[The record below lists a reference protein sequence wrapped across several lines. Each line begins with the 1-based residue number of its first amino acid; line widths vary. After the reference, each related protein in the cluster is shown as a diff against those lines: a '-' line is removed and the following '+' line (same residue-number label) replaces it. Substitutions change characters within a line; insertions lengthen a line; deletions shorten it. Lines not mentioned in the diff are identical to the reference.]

1 MELKLNDELRANS
14 VNEVMKESPNLAK
27 ENPIEFIKR
36 VGKKF
41 IEARLDS
48 FPQLCEITRWQNKLK
63 WDELKEKSNKGK
75 YTDTYGW
82 SEGQNF
88 KFDFEIPEELYLF
101 MVNLVYKRFWEED
114 NEKVWRKFMNRICK
128 GADPMETLMWA
139 KSIYGSNQQ
148 KGIVLN

>member
-1 MELKLNDELRANS
+1 MDIKLNDELRASS

-41 IEARLDS
+41 LEARLDA

-63 WDELKEKSNKGK
+63 WDELNQHSIKGK

-82 SEGQNF
+82 SEGRNF
-88 KFDFEIPEELYLF
+88 KFDFEIPDELYLF
-101 MVNLVYKRFWEED
+101 MVNMVYKRFWEED
-114 NEKVWRKFMNRICK
+114 NEKVWRKFMNKICK
-128 GADPMETLMWA
+128 GEDPMQTLMWA
-139 KSIYGSNQQ
+139 KSIYGNNQQ
-148 KGIVLN
+148 QGIVLN